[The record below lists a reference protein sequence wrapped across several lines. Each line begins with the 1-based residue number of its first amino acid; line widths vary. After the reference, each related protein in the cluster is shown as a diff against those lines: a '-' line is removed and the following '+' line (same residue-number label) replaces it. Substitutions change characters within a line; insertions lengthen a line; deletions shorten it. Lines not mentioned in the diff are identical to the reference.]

1 MSVKNSFFGLLGLLL
16 ALVTGSAA
24 AIPPPPP
31 APQLDDLKNASY
43 QGLADV
49 EGSITL
55 SDGSWQGVPYI
66 EGGATVPAAELIGF
80 LVVQGDLDFDGR
92 TESVNL
98 VNYSAGGT
106 GQFVH
111 LAITR
116 FDNEV
121 VDNFATAL
129 LGDRVQVRDIN
140 IVDGS
145 IVVDMVQQGPQ
156 DGSCCAG
163 DVVTRSWRLFEG
175 SLEELPASGE
185 VTRLSAD
192 TLVGPEWILS
202 RWGHAE
208 PVKEGIHITLSYADG
223 KFTGNSV
230 CNRYFAGVN
239 AAEGAPGSIMV
250 SGVGSTRMACT
261 KESLGEAEGRFL
273 QALEQVDK
281 ISFMAGELVLGWGQG
296 KVFGSLYFRRADN
309 DMD

>member
-1 MSVKNSFFGLLGLLL
+1 MSTKISLCALLGLLL
-16 ALVTGSAA
+16 ALVTGSAG

-43 QGLADV
+43 RGLSDV

-55 SDGSWQGVPYI
+55 SDGSWQGVPYV

-80 LVVQGDLDFDGR
+80 LVVQGDLDQDGR

-98 VNYSAGGT
+98 VNYSGGGT

-116 FDNEV
+116 FDNGA
-121 VDNFATAL
+121 VDNFATVL

-163 DVVTRSWRLFEG
+163 DVVTRSWRLSEDK
-175 SLEELPASGE
+175 LEELPASGE
-185 VTRLSAD
+185 VTRLSVD
-192 TLVGPEWILS
+192 TLAGQEWVLS
-202 RWGHAE
+202 RWGHNE
-208 PVKEGIHITLSYADG
+208 PVQEGIHITLLYADG
-223 KFTGNSV
+223 RFTGSSA
-230 CNRYFAGVN
+230 CNRYFAGVD
-239 AAEGAPGSIMV
+239 AVEGAPGSIAV
-250 SGVGSTRMACT
+250 SGVGGTRMACIQ
-261 KESLGEAEGRFL
+261 ESLGEAEGRYLKTL
-273 QALEQVDK
+273 QQVNH
-281 ISFMAGELVLGWGQG
+281 ISFLAGELVLGWGQG
-296 KVFGSLYFRRADN
+296 TVFGALYFRRVDN
-309 DMD
+309 DTG